1 MSFAALRAAQALTAA
16 SEPAPGLADDFRG
29 AMRHL
34 ASGVCVITTGE
45 GALRTGLTATSV
57 TSLSLD
63 PPSLLVCINKASSV
77 LPRLRAHGAF
87 GVNLLGARHL
97 ALAER
102 FAGGAQGAARYSGAE
117 WTMLSTGASLLVDAV
132 AAIDCRIEAITEWHT
147 HAVVIG
153 RVAGLLPCDADSSL
167 VYCHGRYLEV

>member
-1 MSFAALRAAQALTAA
+1 MSLAALRATRAFADA

-45 GALRTGLTATSV
+45 GAERTGLTATSV

-87 GVNLLGARHL
+87 GVNLLGARHKMV
-97 ALAER
+97 ADR
-102 FAGGAQGAARYSGAE
+102 FAGGAKGAARYIGAE
-117 WTMLSTGASLLVDAV
+117 WTTLSTGASLLVDAV
-132 AAIDCRIEAITEWHT
+132 AAIDCTIEAITEWHT
-147 HAVVIG
+147 HAIVIG
-153 RVAGLLPCDADSSL
+153 RVAGLLTNDAQSGL
-167 VYCHGRYLEV
+167 VYCHGRYMEV